1 MVPHIVIHLVVQ
13 IDRYHLSTPRLYE
26 ATGSDE
32 QVGELLKQFRNSR
45 CVPTMD
51 ELGGVVLSD
60 CLKRFLSELRDPLIP
75 LTSYSEFL
83 RSSKNEDQLI
93 QLIEEL
99 PVPNRETLSFLC
111 QHWQRVSECS
121 QVNEMDLAKLASCV
135 GPVVFGANLL
145 PNALSSGEDK
155 TCFDAMRA
163 ILALPMNTWVHLATT
178 IILGLGVGETEA
190 MERFAIPLLF
200 VSLLAAAEG
209 LSVAPKRALFTPG
222 DVQVG
227 TSPGFQKAAAHFLSS
242 VNMSVNPC
250 DDFFEFAC
258 GKWIAN
264 NPIPDDLTGYGHFHA
279 LREKNFGYWP
289 IVHGAHWSR
298 EDFDL
303 TELLI
308 NIGQSRAMDV
318 FIDIYVSPD
327 QKNVTRRM
335 LHVDQ
340 GNLGLGSGSREYYLN
355 DTRYGKQMKAYEDY
369 MIAKIRLVVED
380 AGVNRTLGQIKSDVN
395 EILTFERNLA
405 KTLVPEEDRRNF
417 SKMYNIRKL
426 GDLDTLMPIINWDK
440 YFRSLI
446 PFEMH
451 DYLNSNPDIVINEID
466 FLEKLTALLQSTDP
480 RVITNY
486 VLWRYTGS
494 WSFQLDERFDNAQQD
509 FLKALLGKKSK
520 SPRWKDCQSA
530 AGSRMAYASGALYV
544 RAHFDKADKDAAL
557 AMIDDLHGAFREL
570 VLTNNWMED
579 KTRDIALEKAKEMQ
593 SLIGFPDFIY
603 NDTALDEYY
612 AKLHLEADDSYP
624 QLVQKASKWAQERA
638 FERLLEPVDRA
649 EFGISSAVVNAF
661 YSSLKNGITFPA
673 AILQAPFFDRDFP
686 RAVNYA
692 GIGAVIGH
700 EITHGFDDQG
710 SQFDKIGNL
719 HNWWDPETQKRFM
732 DRTNCIV
739 QQYSEYEVPGTELK
753 INGKLTQGENI
764 ADNGG
769 IKEAYKAYRRF
780 LDKLGHEEKRLPG
793 LEQYSNEQIFFMSYA
808 QTWCGHT
815 KPEALIRQ
823 ILTDPHAPL
832 RFRVNGV
839 VINQPEFAHAFNCP
853 AGSKMNPSQRCVVW

>member
-1 MVPHIVIHLVVQ
+1 MDNVHELDGLQRHVKRRCSRTTECFLLLVVAVHNPPNEESA
-13 IDRYHLSTPRLYE
+13 YSTFNGE
-26 ATGSDE
+26 AS
-32 QVGELLKQFRNSR
+32 
-45 CVPTMD
+45 
-51 ELGGVVLSD
+51 VVLK
-60 CLKRFLSELRDPLIP
+60 KRSLRFKPLQNFTTVLS
-75 LTSYSEFL
+75 LTLLSFVSYSLSVSSALTHPVLPIVSFPLYGLSL
-83 RSSKNEDQLI
+83 RNECLRQTNHLKSFEI
-93 QLIEEL
+93 
-99 PVPNRETLSFLC
+99 TL
-111 QHWQRVSECS
+111 
-121 QVNEMDLAKLASCV
+121 
-135 GPVVFGANLL
+135 
-145 PNALSSGEDK
+145 
-155 TCFDAMRA
+155 
-163 ILALPMNTWVHLATT
+163 
-178 IILGLGVGETEA
+178 LGLWRATRA
-190 MERFAIPLLF
+190 MNAFILPALL
-200 VSLLAAAEG
+200 VSIMTSANG
-209 LSVAPKRALFTPG
+209 LFVAPKRALFNPR
-222 DVQVG
+222 DVEVG
-227 TSPGFQKAAAHFLSS
+227 TSPGFQKASAHFMSS
-242 VNMSVNPC
+242 VNMSVDPC

-279 LREKNFGYWP
+279 LREKVSAEMKDLYESSITWSSSAINKVKQIYHACMDVDRLDKAKSSELLAELKNFGYWP
-289 IVHGAHWSR
+289 IVHGGHWLR
-298 EDFDL
+298 DEFDL
-303 TELLI
+303 TEILI

-355 DTRYGKQMKAYEDY
+355 DSRYGKQMKAYEDY
-369 MIAKIRLVVED
+369 MVAKIRIIAED
-380 AGVNRTLGQIKSDVN
+380 AGVERTLEEITADVK
-395 EILTFERNLA
+395 EILVFEKLLA

-417 SKMYNIRKL
+417 TKMYNIRKL
-426 GDLDTLMPIINWDK
+426 NDLDSLMPIINWDK

-451 DYLNSNPDIVINEID
+451 DYLNSNPDIIINEIH
-466 FLEKLTALLQSTDP
+466 FLEKLTELLRSTDQ
-480 RVITNY
+480 RVIANY

-494 WSFQLDERFDNAQQD
+494 WSFQLDERFDNAQQE

-544 RAHFDKADKDAAL
+544 RSHFDKADKAAAL
-557 AMIDDLHGAFREL
+557 EMIDNLHEAFREL

-579 KTRDIALEKAKEMQ
+579 KTRDIAIAKAKEMQ
-593 SLIGFPDFIY
+593 SLIGYPDFIY
-603 NDTALDEYY
+603 NDTALDNYY
-612 AKLHLEADDSYP
+612 AKLQFESGDSYP
-624 QLVQKASKWAQERA
+624 KLVQKASKWAQERA
-638 FERLLEPVDRA
+638 FMRLLEPVDRA

-673 AILQAPFFDRDFP
+673 AILQAPFFDRGFP
-686 RAVNYA
+686 KAVNYA

-710 SQFDKIGNL
+710 SQFDKLGNL
-719 HNWWDPETQKRFM
+719 HNWWDPETQKRFVE
-732 DRTNCIV
+732 RTNCIV
-739 QQYSEYEVPGTELK
+739 QQYSEYEVPGTGLK

-780 LDKLGHEEKRLPG
+780 LDKLGREEKRLPG

-853 AGSKMNPSQRCVVW
+853 VGSKMNPSDRCVVW